1 MHLVLPK
8 PFPKPLWL
16 IDSSLRKSAYAP
28 VSMKATKVTIA
39 PKATKSVKTM
49 KAPKSVKTMKAATSI
64 VKSQKAKDK
73 SQKAKLGTDR
83 AKRGSAIININ
94 LPSTG
99 QRMISILGPTSK
111 INLCYGA
118 MPCTKTPKQ
127 LEKIAARIVA
137 FLKARRFESGALEV
151 HAHYM

>member
-1 MHLVLPK
+1 
-8 PFPKPLWL
+8 
-16 IDSSLRKSAYAP
+16 
-28 VSMKATKVTIA
+28 MKATKVTIA

-83 AKRGSAIININ
+83 AKRGSAITKINVE
-94 LPSTG
+94 STG

-111 INLCYGA
+111 INFYYGA
-118 MPCTKTPKQ
+118 GPCTKTPEQ
-127 LEKIAARIVA
+127 LKKIAAMIVP
-137 FLKARRFESGALEV
+137 FLEARRFESKALQL
-151 HAHYM
+151 HAYYT